1 MLDNISQSMLASIR
15 ALAFELIQK
24 SPDVARLVSIIDEE
38 DGEHCKIQ
46 IGILLDNRAKIDFL
60 KAALKRSE
68 IEAEAASPM
77 PH

>member
-1 MLDNISQSMLASIR
+1 MLDTISQSMLASIR

-24 SPDVARLVSIIDEE
+24 SPDVARLVSITDEE

-46 IGILLDNRAKIDFL
+46 IGILIDNLAKIDFL
-60 KAALKRSE
+60 RAAFKKN
-68 IEAEAASPM
+68 EAENASPM